1 MNIAIEGRGTF
12 TLSLEN
18 GDLTVSLNGQVILY
32 TKGNPTKEGNP
43 GFTDISEAE
52 AYFRTLS
59 ISTPIIEQIEEPAE
73 EGV

>member
-1 MNIAIEGRGTF
+1 MNIVIEGRGTF

-18 GDLTVSLNGQVILY
+18 GNLTVSLDARVILQ
-32 TKGNPTKEGNP
+32 TKGNPTKVGNP
-43 GFTDISEAE
+43 GFIDINEAE
-52 AYFRTLS
+52 SYFRTLS